1 MSREHCII
9 HHYAAFTTSCAC
21 CSVTRRCRARTL
33 HSDSAV
39 LLFSLSL
46 SFRRADNNSS
56 TPHGSCCCSVE
67 NRRTVRSRTA
77 CETHLSFGHLA
88 ACPCCRLC
96 LHSSLRCSSS
106 AATQLS
112 IGRLLQRLTAY
123 RTSAISSFLRLFL
136 QIINSNLQQLLAFS
150 SCSSGLSIPDGA
162 LLLFFFSS
170 FRRPLSF
177 LSFGPQSHFV
187 LVGPIRFLS
196 LTPSLFVLGG
206 MARALTS
213 VPLAYSRSD
222 SLVFFILPPL
232 LFDER

>member
-1 MSREHCII
+1 M
-9 HHYAAFTTSCAC
+9 A
-21 CSVTRRCRARTL
+21 RCRGNTASYITMQ
-33 HSDSAV
+33 HSLRRVLVALSLAV
-39 LLFSLSL
+39 AEHAHFIPTPLSSPLSL

-77 CETHLSFGHLA
+77 CETHMSFGHLA

-96 LHSSLRCSSS
+96 LHSSLRCISS

-136 QIINSNLQQLLAFS
+136 QIINSNFQQLLAFS

-170 FRRPLSF
+170 FRRPLSLLF
-177 LSFGPQSHFV
+177 FGPQSHFV
-187 LVGPIRFLS
+187 LVGPIRFL
-196 LTPSLFVLGG
+196 
-206 MARALTS
+206 
-213 VPLAYSRSD
+213 
-222 SLVFFILPPL
+222 
-232 LFDER
+232 